1 MNSISVSKLHDIV
14 RLMSAAS
21 KDQVRYSLTNVN
33 LRANERRE
41 VIAEATNG
49 HALAEKNLGVIDGLS
64 EVLPMAFTPEDIKRL
79 NLFLKALP
87 KLQKLVD
94 SSIEKNQLVLFY
106 NDRPNFF
113 GTKSEF
119 PNTKALWP
127 NGNAEYLEFAFNL
140 ETMANLF
147 KAMNDMPKS
156 VKMLRLKVDIKNPK
170 SAPILVSV
178 AESKGLI
185 MPMRF

>member
-1 MNSISVSKLHDIV
+1 MNTISVSKLNDIV
-14 RLMSAAS
+14 RLIGAAS
-21 KDQVRYSLTNVN
+21 KDQIRYSITHVN

-49 HALAEKNLGVIDGLS
+49 HALAEKNLGVVDGLS
-64 EVLPMAFTPEDIKRL
+64 EILPLAFSPDDIKRL
-79 NLFLKALP
+79 SLFLKSLP

-94 SSIEKNQLVLFY
+94 FSIEKNQLVLFSS
-106 NDRPNFF
+106 DRPNFF
-113 GTKSEF
+113 GQKSDF
-119 PNTKALWP
+119 PKTQALWP
-127 NGNAEYLEFAFNL
+127 QGNAEYLEFAFNA

-147 KAMNDMPKS
+147 KAMNDAPKS
-156 VKMLRLKVDIKNPK
+156 VKMIKLKIDVKNPK

-178 AESKGLI
+178 AESKGLM